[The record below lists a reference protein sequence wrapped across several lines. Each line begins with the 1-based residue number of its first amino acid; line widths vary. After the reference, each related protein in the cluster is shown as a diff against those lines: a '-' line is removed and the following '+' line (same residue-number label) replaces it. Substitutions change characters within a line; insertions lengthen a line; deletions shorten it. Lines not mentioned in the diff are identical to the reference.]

1 MTKTPPTERQMAV
14 LQWIADGC
22 PDGVMTEMTY
32 KVSAYALEDRN
43 LVRTQRRRKPWSAEI
58 TEAGKHLLTHP
69 VAEIEQS
76 DDSVGSPE
84 SAAAPAHHA
93 TEAGLAP
100 PAPKVIKKQLPAAR
114 PKSATEQMM
123 DRLVVESV
131 IEFDRGDTGRY
142 KSMATFAKRKN
153 LVPEEMELVVTS
165 GWSGPCQIELRRR
178 PEWQLVRLDP
188 IAVPET
194 LRNPHDVV
202 SQMKQLHV
210 DHLDMDTPRWNWTL
224 RVIQS
229 VAMEA
234 ESRGYHVQI
243 VPIPKPDRYGYVDRD
258 KREQGQIRISIGE
271 DAAELGFKQTRKS
284 VPRIFTAADLRR
296 KANGY
301 QVATEELVKTDFIQI
316 RVIGL
321 EPAFW
326 PSEWTETDT
335 DRADGFLHRI
345 LQEIEL
351 RAANTVQM
359 RVQKQQRE
367 DEERNKWERV
377 HAQALER
384 FGEEHRA
391 KILLDQAKRFHRA
404 ELLGS
409 YITAI
414 EAQLGSMDTEAAIAA
429 TEWLEWAETYTAA
442 TNPLQGELRMPDVP
456 KPDAAAIKPYMKGLS
471 PYGPGRSYY

>member
-22 PDGVMTEMTY
+22 PNGVMTDTTY

-43 LVRTQRRRKPWSAEI
+43 LVRTQRRRKPWTAEI
-58 TEAGKHLLTHP
+58 TGAGKRLLAHP
-69 VAEIEQS
+69 VAEIEQP
-76 DDSVGSPE
+76 DGSVGSPE
-84 SAAAPAHHA
+84 SAAAPTNQA
-93 TEAGLAP
+93 TEVGLP
-100 PAPKVIKKQLPAAR
+100 PASKATKKPLPAAR

-123 DRLVVESV
+123 DRLAVESV
-131 IEFDRGDTGRY
+131 IEFEREDTGRY

-202 SQMKQLHV
+202 SQMKQLHTN
-210 DHLDMDTPRWNWTL
+210 HLDMDTPRWNWTL

-234 ESRGYHVQI
+234 ESRGYQLQI

-258 KREQGQIRISIGE
+258 KREHGQIRISIGE

-284 VPRIFTAADLRR
+284 VPRILTAADLRR

-326 PSEWTETDT
+326 PSEWTETDA
-335 DRADGFLHRI
+335 DRADGFLNRI

-351 RAANTVQM
+351 RAANTVQK
-359 RVQKQQRE
+359 RLQKQQRE

-384 FGEEHRA
+384 FGEDHRA
-391 KILLDQAKRFHRA
+391 KILLEQAKKFQRA

-414 EAQLGSMDTEAAIAA
+414 RTQLASMDTEAAIAA
-429 TEWLEWAETYTAA
+429 TEWLEWAERYAA
-442 TNPLQGELRMPDVP
+442 ETNPLQGELRMPDVP
-456 KPDAAAIKPYMKGLS
+456 TPDAAAIKPYMKGLS